1 MIQLDVYEQAG
12 RIRRFTVRGHAGAGP
27 AGRDIVCAAVSAL
40 VLNAI
45 NSCEVLLGCP
55 LAVDDD
61 GETLVCEVPAGT
73 RDPEGVQLLLES
85 MVFGVKQTAD
95 AHPRHV
101 AVRTRSV

>member
-1 MIQLDVYEQAG
+1 MIRLHVEERDG

-55 LAVDDD
+55 LSVHDD
-61 GETLVCEVPAGT
+61 GETLECRVPSGVRAPAEV
-73 RDPEGVQLLLES
+73 DLLLRS
-85 MVFGVKQTAD
+85 MVFGVQQTAD
-95 AHPRHV
+95 AHPKHV
-101 AVRTRSV
+101 AVLIQS